1 MKDLLAKW
9 FPNVIWP
16 EVWTATQETLIMTV
30 ISIVFIFVLG
40 ILLALLLFLTR
51 DQDNLIIKS
60 INGISA
66 AFVNIFRSIPFII
79 LIVLI
84 MPFTKVL
91 IGSVIGTAGA
101 LPALIISAAPFY
113 ARLVEIAFVEID
125 KGVIE
130 ASRAMGASTFTII
143 RKVLLPE
150 ALPAIISGLTV
161 TTISLVGYTAMA
173 GVVGAGGLGNMA
185 YFTGFQR
192 SQNDVTFVAT
202 VIILILVFIIQ
213 FIGDRATN
221 KIDKR

>member
-1 MKDLLAKW
+1 MKL
-9 FPNVIWP
+9 
-16 EVWTATQETLIMTV
+16 
-30 ISIVFIFVLG
+30 
-40 ILLALLLFLTR
+40 R
-51 DQDNLIIKS
+51 
-60 INGISA
+60 
-66 AFVNIFRSIPFII
+66 
-79 LIVLI
+79 
-84 MPFTKVL
+84 
-91 IGSVIGTAGA
+91 
-101 LPALIISAAPFY
+101 
-113 ARLVEIAFVEID
+113 FVEID

-161 TTISLVGYTAMA
+161 TTISLIGYTAMA

>member
-1 MKDLLAKW
+1 
-9 FPNVIWP
+9 
-16 EVWTATQETLIMTV
+16 MTV

-51 DQDNLIIKS
+51 DQDNLIIKI
-60 INGISA
+60 INGVSA

-161 TTISLVGYTAMA
+161 TTISLIGYTAMA